1 MFNRFIGMKIDDVK
15 RILEKQ
21 SVSFSIIDV
30 DSNPKGNQKLVV
42 KVDGDVLYVQNFLI
56 DVKEE

>member
-1 MFNRFIGMKIDDVK
+1 MFNRFIGMKIEDVK

-30 DSNPKGNQKLVV
+30 DSNPNGNQKLVV
-42 KVDGDVLYVQNFLI
+42 KVDGSVLYVQNFLL
-56 DVKEE
+56 DVKDE